1 MQNIKPI
8 SNTEIL
14 IARIK
19 GVFPF
24 FIHLSV
30 AQIILATLW
39 LLDCVSV
46 FIAIIPYFIIA
57 LYYIGYGLF
66 IQASKLII
74 KYIHKTNKR

>member
-19 GVFPF
+19 GIFHF

-30 AQIILATLW
+30 AQIILTELW
-39 LLDCVSV
+39 LFGYISV
-46 FIAIIPYFIIA
+46 YIAIIPYSIIA